1 MTNLYIPDETDL
13 FPGELA
19 RSSDINIRYS
29 NAVAGF
35 DLLPDPLGT
44 GQKGFSAPVPVG
56 TPTAATH
63 AVTKL
68 YAETTVI
75 TAAEA
80 AALAYIEPYLA
91 ASLAATTAVRDEAVA
106 TTTTIK
112 NDAIAAT
119 TTIKNDAIA
128 ATTTL
133 ANAAAASATA
143 SASSAAT
150 GAAAVNA
157 AVVTATAASAASAS
171 AAAISETAAA
181 GSATSSA
188 ASFTEFNESYLG
200 QKSADP
206 SLDNQGQA
214 LVTGALYF
222 STSVN
227 RLRIYNGSAWQN
239 SADIATSVDWAQI
252 TDAPNFNGQANKFL
266 KSTGSAMSWES
277 VQDEIPSQAGQEGK
291 LLGTNGSALAWQSA
305 ASGRTDIVEVGSSGE
320 DYVVQNIYEIAPS
333 NLAITGTWQIFSG
346 SNALQI
352 MEPTAIGAI
361 TDYYLSTQTLTSSQ
375 VFYKVGY
382 IADVATI
389 TVDSGVIIQGVGIA
403 PADGSSGSVS
413 AQSYATQFKYQ
424 F

>member
-68 YAETTVI
+68 YAETTII

-80 AALAYIEPYLA
+80 AALAHIQPYLA

-119 TTIKNDAIA
+119 TT
-128 ATTTL
+128 L

-150 GAAAVNA
+150 AAAAVNA

-171 AAAISETAAA
+171 AAASSETAAA

-188 ASFTEFNESYLG
+188 ASFTEFSESYLG

-252 TDAPNFNGQANKFL
+252 TDAPDYNGQATKYL
-266 KSTGSAMSWES
+266 KSTGAAMSWET
-277 VQDEIPSQAGQEGK
+277 VPDELPLQVGNAGKYLQTDGTTPSWQA
-291 LLGTNGSALAWQSA
+291 
-305 ASGRTDIVEVGSSGE
+305 
-320 DYVVQNIYEIAPS
+320 
-333 NLAITGTWQIFSG
+333 
-346 SNALQI
+346 
-352 MEPTAIGAI
+352 
-361 TDYYLSTQTLTSSQ
+361 
-375 VFYKVGY
+375 
-382 IADVATI
+382 
-389 TVDSGVIIQGVGIA
+389 VDSFSEPKA
-403 PADGSSGSVS
+403 YFFAE
-413 AQSYATQFKYQ
+413 F
-424 F
+424 